1 MFRLPAPFVTNL
13 YISWLTLLPP
23 RSSLAGLLRCCLPGS
38 KFFTFSSNKITL
50 CFQAVTNFLVNSF
63 GQLIKGTRAD
73 SSPLPE
79 LFEKLEP
86 WYQQRHTC
94 PHPLFQE
101 LRTHLSKSLLVL
113 RSPVL
118 KLKVLN
124 FYLVGYSR
132 YCPLSVE
139 RYCEV
144 GGVERHWNIPTPW
157 TEILNGTWLKD
168 MRNICPIERHWGG
181 LVERYQGNTTPWKA
195 LGSGALL
202 EVTEE
207 YQQFSQKTLRCSI
220 VECMELILEST

>member
-1 MFRLPAPFVTNL
+1 MFRLPAPLVTNL

-23 RSSLAGLLRCCLPGS
+23 WSSLSGLLRCCLPGS

-50 CFQAVTNFLVNSF
+50 CFQAVTNFLVDSF
-63 GQLIKGTRAD
+63 GQLIKGPRAD

-94 PHPLFQE
+94 PHPLPQE

-118 KLKVLN
+118 KLKILN
-124 FYLVGYSR
+124 FYLVGYSK

-139 RYCEV
+139 RYCGV

-168 MRNICPIERHWGG
+168 IEEYLPNWKILRG
-181 LVERYQGNTTPWKA
+181 LVERYQGNTTQWKA
-195 LGSGALL
+195 LGRGALF
-202 EVTEE
+202 EVIEE
-207 YQQFSQKTLRCSI
+207 YQRLSQKTLRCSI
-220 VECMELILEST
+220 LGCMELILASS